1 MNNHWRPAVVFGL
14 ILVLFLLPGGALAQT
29 DSKGGPHGGMMQQKQ
44 MGMSGM
50 MGGGQGKGGGGMT
63 QGGNAMLMH
72 GFHRWTHMLMAHA
85 ETLDLQR
92 DQLDKIDQML
102 TGHLTKAI
110 RDRAEVQALTVTLKK
125 DLRAEA
131 IDTKNVEKQLQTIHT
146 KTLQMELDGIRLYT
160 QLRNVLT
167 PEQWEKMQQTIG
179 TPFPAPWEK
188 GRGGMT
194 CPMMQSGNDD
204 RGTEGSSDETS
215 HH

>member
-1 MNNHWRPAVVFGL
+1 
-14 ILVLFLLPGGALAQT
+14 
-29 DSKGGPHGGMMQQKQ
+29 MM
-44 MGMSGM
+44 
-50 MGGGQGKGGGGMT
+50 

-72 GFHRWTHMLMAHA
+72 GFHRWTHLLMAHA
-85 ETLDLQR
+85 ETLGLQR

-102 TGHLTKAI
+102 TGHLSKAI

-167 PEQWEKMQQTIG
+167 PEQREKMQQTIG

-188 GRGGMT
+188 VRGGMT
-194 CPMMQSGNDD
+194 CPMMQSGNDPQ
-204 RGTEGSSDETS
+204 GTEGSSDEAS